1 MRGFTSLSTA
11 AFALVRRHKTM
22 RTLPIRSST
31 STSSSHH
38 HLSYSQ
44 ILKQRRAVRNF
55 DSQREVTTD
64 ILLKI
69 LKESQSAPS
78 SFNLQPY
85 KVIVVRSKAQ
95 REALSKAMIGFNVQ
109 RVLNAPVTVV
119 ILADKYGSANTR
131 KLIELEK
138 KKQWTPHVHRSA
150 ACHGVLCAGCRQ
162 GFSVHQS
169 NYLTHFV
176 TTEANAYARE

>member
-11 AFALVRRHKTM
+11 AFALVRGHKTM

-85 KVIVVRSKAQ
+85 KVI
-95 REALSKAMIGFNVQ
+95 
-109 RVLNAPVTVV
+109 T
-119 ILADKYGSANTR
+119 
-131 KLIELEK
+131 
-138 KKQWTPHVHRSA
+138 
-150 ACHGVLCAGCRQ
+150 
-162 GFSVHQS
+162 
-169 NYLTHFV
+169 
-176 TTEANAYARE
+176 NAYNIYNIYTFVFIHTCIHVFIRTLMQHTFIHIQGDSST